1 MRRVTRHNLVRRES
15 FVARLAELM
24 RRYTNEHLTSAEIL
38 AELVAFAKEV
48 SEESRR
54 GERFD
59 PPLTDDELA
68 FYDAVAT
75 NEAAVTQMGEGVLAD
90 IARDLVRT
98 VHRSLTVDWASREDV
113 RAKLRSII
121 KRLLAKHHYPP
132 DAAPEAIEKV
142 LRQMETFAEEWS
154 PTLDR

>member
-1 MRRVTRHNLVRRES
+1 MARV
-15 FVARLAELM
+15 M
-24 RRYTNEHLTSAEIL
+24 TSAEIL

-75 NEAAVTQMGEGVLAD
+75 NEAAVTEMGEGILAD
-90 IARDLVRT
+90 IARDLVRS
-98 VHRSLTVDWASREDV
+98 VRRSLTVDWASREDV
-113 RAKLRSII
+113 RAKLRSTI
-121 KRLLAKHHYPP
+121 KRLLAKHGYPP

-142 LRQMETFAEEWS
+142 LRRMETFAEEWS